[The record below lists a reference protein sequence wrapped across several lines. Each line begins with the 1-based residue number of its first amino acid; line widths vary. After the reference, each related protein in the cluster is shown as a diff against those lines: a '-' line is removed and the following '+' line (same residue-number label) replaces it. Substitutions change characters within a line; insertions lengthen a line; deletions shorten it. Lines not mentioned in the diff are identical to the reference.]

1 MTAETLVLGVGN
13 VLWADEGVGP
23 RLTEVLSARVTL
35 KSGDIVDGGTQG
47 LYLLPLIMDARR
59 LLLFD
64 AVDIGKPPGE
74 VMVLRNDELVAVFS
88 TRIMSL
94 HQNSLH
100 DLLAAAKLM
109 DWEPEE
115 VVLIGIQV
123 DDADSWGGEITPVVR
138 AAMDVAINRAL
149 EVLERWGEIDA
160 AQAC

>member
-1 MTAETLVLGVGN
+1 MSAETLVLGVGN

-23 RLTEVLSARVTL
+23 RLTEALAAQVTL
-35 KSGDIVDGGTQG
+35 KTGQIVDGGTQG

-64 AVDIGKPPGE
+64 AVDLGKPPGE
-74 VMVLRNDELVAVFS
+74 VMVLHNDELVAVFS

-109 DWEPEE
+109 DWHPDE

-123 DDADSWGGEITPVVR
+123 DDADHWGGPLTPVVT
-138 AAMDVAINRAL
+138 AAMEVALTYAKDVLVRWD
-149 EVLERWGEIDA
+149 EVEAD
-160 AQAC
+160 